1 MGTADLP
8 AKSDFLNFVQFNGNY
23 NGCPACYCKG
33 ENVLIAP
40 KGSVRVYH
48 YENELKLRSLN
59 ECILDM
65 LTEQVPIILSWM

>member
-23 NGCPACYCKG
+23 GCPACYSKG
-33 ENVLIAP
+33 ENVSIAP
-40 KGSVRVYH
+40 KGSVHVYR

-59 ECILDM
+59 ECIRGV
-65 LTEQVPIILSWM
+65 QKF